1 MHGPIED
8 AVILLLLIL
17 LFASEQRRRPEMYFR
32 FWTCG
37 WVFTFL
43 AYIFWEPTFSS
54 SILIRYQDLVRFVFI
69 LIGALSFSLAYLVT
83 PERLRQTVG
92 LGGAIAVPTCVGVGL
107 QTFQDVLPRALRGSL
122 LPALLGLIVVGHAAA
137 VVTVAYELPREW
149 KKLRAALFALIAFF
163 GVSMFCLMWWDET
176 IPLPDLILAEVFFVT
191 AVLYSRI
198 YGRGTGPGKLGVAG
212 FAWWGIL
219 YLAGLALAHFG
230 YFHVLKWLWMI
241 WNVPKYTVAISMILK
256 IFDDSAR
263 DEASLA
269 TRYRRLYDDFRLLYE
284 NHPNP
289 IFICEAGTRRILHAN
304 LTAVLDYGYS
314 QQELLAMSAK
324 DLEAEQDED
333 SRRIE
338 TMIPYPAHQVRA
350 RFRRKDGR
358 TLWVHVQEQSAQF
371 QGVDAR
377 MIMARDISERLHL
390 NLELA
395 EKALVDPLTGLPNR
409 RYLQEQL
416 ETMLAISAPEGK
428 KAALLTIDVD
438 HFKAIN
444 DAHGHQA
451 GDACLKEVAARLQ
464 SRIRKTD
471 LLARIGGEEFV
482 AVISE
487 LRSAADA
494 EAVAWGLVRSFEQP
508 LQMPD
513 LTLPVTISVGV
524 AVYPDAST
532 EMETLSRL
540 SDEALYR
547 AKRGG
552 RNRVASA
559 LAPNLAMQETEKIE
573 ERSQG
578 LSASHLAAG
587 FEGA

>member
-1 MHGPIED
+1 
-8 AVILLLLIL
+8 
-17 LFASEQRRRPEMYFR
+17 
-32 FWTCG
+32 
-37 WVFTFL
+37 
-43 AYIFWEPTFSS
+43 
-54 SILIRYQDLVRFVFI
+54 
-69 LIGALSFSLAYLVT
+69 
-83 PERLRQTVG
+83 
-92 LGGAIAVPTCVGVGL
+92 
-107 QTFQDVLPRALRGSL
+107 
-122 LPALLGLIVVGHAAA
+122 
-137 VVTVAYELPREW
+137 
-149 KKLRAALFALIAFF
+149 
-163 GVSMFCLMWWDET
+163 
-176 IPLPDLILAEVFFVT
+176 
-191 AVLYSRI
+191 
-198 YGRGTGPGKLGVAG
+198 
-212 FAWWGIL
+212 
-219 YLAGLALAHFG
+219 
-230 YFHVLKWLWMI
+230 
-241 WNVPKYTVAISMILK
+241 
-256 IFDDSAR
+256 
-263 DEASLA
+263 
-269 TRYRRLYDDFRLLYE
+269 
-284 NHPNP
+284 
-289 IFICEAGTRRILHAN
+289 
-304 LTAVLDYGYS
+304 
-314 QQELLAMSAK
+314 
-324 DLEAEQDED
+324 
-333 SRRIE
+333 
-338 TMIPYPAHQVRA
+338 
-350 RFRRKDGR
+350 
-358 TLWVHVQEQSAQF
+358 
-371 QGVDAR
+371 
-377 MIMARDISERLHL
+377 
-390 NLELA
+390 
-395 EKALVDPLTGLPNR
+395 LPNR